1 MRLRASPARLP
12 GSYGSHRTYKSHKT
26 HLTMRL
32 RTSHA
37 RRRAYTLLEVLLA
50 AAIGVLLLGALYV
63 ALDIH
68 MRHAQISRDV
78 VEQSTLARFLLARIS
93 SDITPSLGPP
103 EPARFRASSGGGQSG
118 GGGQQGGTPTTA
130 PATGGGTTLATST
143 STPAAAS
150 SAASASS
157 TPTTS
162 QFTFQVIGDASQLT
176 LFVSR
181 VPRNPKMQAGTDAP
195 PVASDLRRISYW
207 LAGSGGEPLGLA
219 RQSITL
225 VTAEDAQ
232 AMPQESE
239 DEAKLVIAEEVK
251 SLSFSYWDG
260 TAWQESWDGTAT
272 GSDGV
277 SPIGPPLAIAITI
290 GLVTPG
296 SGGAG
301 SEPTLKQYRH
311 VVAIRAANGATQA
324 TTGEP

>member
-1 MRLRASPARLP
+1 
-12 GSYGSHRTYKSHKT
+12 
-26 HLTMRL
+26 MRL

-68 MRHAQISRDV
+68 LRHAQIGRDV

-118 GGGQQGGTPTTA
+118 GGGAQQGGTPTTA
-130 PATGGGTTLATST
+130 PVTGGGTTPATST
-143 STPAAAS
+143 STPATAS
-150 SAASASS
+150 SSASS
-157 TPTTS
+157 SSTPATS
-162 QFTFQVIGDASQLT
+162 QFTFQVVGDASQLT

-181 VPRNPKMQAGTDAP
+181 VPRNPKTQAGTDTAP
-195 PVASDLRRISYW
+195 VSSDLRRISYW

-219 RQSITL
+219 RQEITL

-232 AMPQESE
+232 ALPQGGD

-260 TAWQESWDGTAT
+260 TAWQDTWDGTAT

-277 SPIGPPLAIAITI
+277 SPLGPPLAIAITI
-290 GLVTPG
+290 GLVTP
-296 SGGAG
+296 STGGAG